1 MIKAEK
7 NKVEMAG
14 SFETISAEFV
24 AIQRAFIVR
33 VSQEEID
40 DSAREAEDELGVMRL
55 ASRICDL
62 RKAGYKIRKENAKGR
77 NRYGKKTTFAR
88 YSLIKEEEKK

>member
-1 MIKAEK
+1 MTQCELIIKYLEDF
-7 NKVEMAG
+7 G
-14 SFETISAEFV
+14 SITP
-24 AIQRAFIVR
+24 
-33 VSQEEID
+33 
-40 DSAREAEDELGVMRL
+40 REAEDELGVMRL

-62 RKAGYKIRKENAKGR
+62 RKAGYKIRKENANGR